1 MVMTVLVPVVIT
13 VVMTMVVTVVHACT
27 HLHTRLH
34 TPTHTLKHT
43 NTHTYTHTPTRHAY
57 THTPPRQTY
66 STLQGY
72 DMDYT
77 LIVYDEIAWEGKAYE
92 HSLQWLRDQGLPVDG
107 LTFDPDLVIRGLIMD
122 KELGNLVK
130 VDRFGY
136 VKRAMHGTRML
147 SWADIHAT
155 YGRELVTLKNEGR
168 FEFLNTLFSV
178 SEAVLFCQVRC

>member
-1 MVMTVLVPVVIT
+1 M
-13 VVMTMVVTVVHACT
+13 
-27 HLHTRLH
+27 
-34 TPTHTLKHT
+34 KNNT
-43 NTHTYTHTPTRHAY
+43 NTLLLYNGSATYI
-57 THTPPRQTY
+57 
-66 STLQGY
+66 LQHLLGY

-92 HSLQWLRDQGLPVDG
+92 HSLQWLRDQGLPVEG

-147 SWADIHAT
+147 SWADIHST
-155 YGRELVTLKNEGR
+155 YGRELVTLRNEGR

-178 SEAVLFCQVRC
+178 SEAVLFCQVRGLVRGFLVSGLMMTQHDKS